1 MPQAVSTAS
10 DYILSAVRDALY
22 GRLNIPQPT
31 YRPLLQR
38 TQVYH
43 PCPAPQSGSFAA
55 ANLSP
60 PKTPSRLHLKHDLP
74 LTAGVPAVFAL
85 EVQGHRGP
93 QQWSRPQLRTKAKAP
108 AKRADQ
114 QG

>member
-1 MPQAVSTAS
+1 MPQALNTQPLT
-10 DYILSAVRDALY
+10 ILSALWDALY

-93 QQWSRPQLRTKAKAP
+93 QQWSSPQLRRKVKAP
-108 AKRADQ
+108 TKRADR